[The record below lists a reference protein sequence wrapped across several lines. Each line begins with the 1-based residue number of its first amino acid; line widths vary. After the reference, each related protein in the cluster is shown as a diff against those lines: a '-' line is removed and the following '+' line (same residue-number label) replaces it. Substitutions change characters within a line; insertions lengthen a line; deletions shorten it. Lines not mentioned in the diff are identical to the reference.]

1 MADRANLRFSMSLS
15 IDLGLIGPELTIRL
29 GGGGS
34 ARGDR
39 SEVKEEE

>member
-1 MADRANLRFSMSLS
+1 MAERANLRFSVSLS
-15 IDLGLIGPELTIRL
+15 IDLGLIDQEFTIHF
-29 GGGGS
+29 GGGS